1 MATNR
6 QAFLRIR
13 IIDKAIRNPQKP
25 FPNKEVLRQNCEE
38 ELYGSGT
45 GKKICESTIE
55 KDIFVM
61 RMEHDAPIKYDRINK
76 GYYYSDKNYSM
87 EDIPLTES
95 DISAIKNATNIL
107 RQFKNNPLFTHFQ
120 YAIEKIIDRVSLSD
134 VKGSSFNDN
143 ILQFEHLPTIRGNE
157 FLEPILSAVKNRNSI
172 QFSYHKYKD
181 EEKSI
186 RRINPYLLKEY
197 RNRWYV
203 IGKSEIKNRIVT
215 FGLDRIEGLITL
227 DSNFSIDSNFNSDI
241 YFKYTFGI
249 TTYEAFPEN
258 VVIKVNELLSKY
270 LISQP
275 LHHTQEVID
284 KQDGTMT
291 LSYFLLPSYEL
302 KMQLLGFGSDV
313 TIIQPQSLIE
323 DIKESAKNILVNYE

>member
-6 QAFLRIR
+6 QALLRLR

-25 FPNKEVLRQNCEE
+25 FPNKDVLRQNCEE
-38 ELYGSGT
+38 ELYGSGI
-45 GKKICESTIE
+45 GRKICYSTIE

-87 EDIPLTES
+87 EDIPLSES

-107 RQFKNNPLFTHFQ
+107 KQFKNNPVFTHFQ
-120 YAIEKIIDRVSLSD
+120 YAIEKIIDRVSISE
-134 VKGSSFNDN
+134 VKGNSYNDN
-143 ILQFEHLPTIRGNE
+143 ILQFESLPTIRGNE
-157 FLEPILSAVKNRNSI
+157 FLEPILLAINNRESI
-172 QFSYHKYKD
+172 QFSYHKFKD

-203 IGKSEIKNRIVT
+203 IGKSEIKNSIVT
-215 FGLDRIEGLITL
+215 FGLDRIAELITL
-227 DSNFSIDSNFNSDI
+227 NTNFSIDSNFNSDI

-249 TTYEAFPEN
+249 TTYEALPEN
-258 VVIKVNELLSKY
+258 VVIKANKLLSKY

-275 LHHTQEVID
+275 LHHTQEILD
-284 KQDGTMT
+284 KQDDSIT

-302 KMQLLGFGSDV
+302 KMQLLGFGSDI
-313 TIIQPQSLIE
+313 TIIKPKSLRE
-323 DIKESAKNILVNYE
+323 EIKETAKNIILNYE